1 MKKSKEIFNS
11 IDNHPP
17 SKLRIIPEDNTRF
30 LSYTKIHTKL
40 TACTIYAKYEYL
52 SKIGNLP

>member
-11 IDNHPP
+11 IGNHPP
-17 SKLRIIPEDNTRF
+17 SELRIIPEDNTRF

-40 TACTIYAKYEYL
+40 TVCTIYPQYKYL
-52 SKIGNLP
+52 RKIGNIA